1 MGEEHLNDQQ
11 MDLDSGLSLYI
22 RQDEEWFVHIAQP
35 TGPEQE
41 EELTVCIGTGESRDQ
56 AVADAVRNL
65 EEAITEL
72 RGPSPAQMAETIRK
86 VESIKL
92 GAVKPAKAK

>member
-1 MGEEHLNDQQ
+1 MSEEQSNTQQ

-35 TGPEQE
+35 TGPDE
-41 EELTVCIGTGESRDQ
+41 EGELTVCIGSGESRAE
-56 AVADAVRNL
+56 AVADAVQNL

-72 RGPSPAQMAETIRK
+72 RGPSPAEMEETIRNAERGRTSK
-86 VESIKL
+86 
-92 GAVKPAKAK
+92 